1 MYYDFV
7 SNESSDKN
15 LQIKYRISADG
26 NVGTVSSYSV
36 AAVTTDKGKKF
47 IVTSDEVFNFAV
59 VGDKLML
66 ISFDSKNRLDSR
78 PD

>member
-1 MYYDFV
+1 
-7 SNESSDKN
+7 
-15 LQIKYRISADG
+15 
-26 NVGTVSSYSV
+26 VSSYSV